1 MKKVKHREVIKIT
14 QLADGRSRIQIQTA
28 WPQHLLSNHHTE
40 PPSRSSVCTLEE
52 FCGSMLPRLTLQHS
66 GSGLGPALLAG
77 SALHTAEPHS
87 GSFAS
92 VLCACSVVS
101 SSLWPCGLQ
110 PTELLCPWD
119 SPGKN
124 TIRGCHFLLQGLP
137 DPGIKPIS
145 SASPTL
151 AGRLS
156 LVPPGKINFH
166 FHLCLTL
173 WQKNPKPLSW
183 FTCPESLSPELGPLT
198 ALHRDKKA
206 SSSAQANRPS
216 GTDHLAI

>member
-1 MKKVKHREVIKIT
+1 MAPCCPDLHSST
-14 QLADGRSRIQIQTA
+14 LALA
-28 WPQHLLSNHHTE
+28 LA
-40 PPSRSSVCTLEE
+40 
-52 FCGSMLPRLTLQHS
+52 
-66 GSGLGPALLAG
+66 PALLAG

-87 GSFAS
+87 GSFTS

-110 PTELLCPWD
+110 PTELLYPWD

-145 SASPTL
+145 PASPAL